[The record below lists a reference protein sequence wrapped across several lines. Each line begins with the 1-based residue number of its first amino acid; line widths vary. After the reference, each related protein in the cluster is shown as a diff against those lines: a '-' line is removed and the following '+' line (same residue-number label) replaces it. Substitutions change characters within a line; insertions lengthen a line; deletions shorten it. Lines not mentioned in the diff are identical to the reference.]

1 MDPQLRKLLEVT
13 HEAWVD
19 SGVDVKQLRGSDR
32 VRCRRPHAPCGHAST
47 PLARTAATPASEWLR
62 AAYGIWV
69 ARLCVSAPRLQA
81 AACLLCSSAHAHA
94 SWLTWLGAGAQVG
107 VYLGCCGSE
116 VHALWLGDI
125 NNITGYEQTGCVM
138 SMFANRLSFTYDF
151 KGPSKAVDTGA
162 RTGLIQTFVS
172 LCLSASACAGNLAQV
187 NCKRK
192 VTYVHMSA
200 CCGRRRRQDSE
211 GSP

>member
-32 VRCRRPHAPCGHAST
+32 VRCRRPPAPCGHASMRLGCPRAPCSHASVRRRCLRVPCSHAGMRISCFRAPCRRASLT
-47 PLARTAATPASEWLR
+47 DSPGSVAPGRRVLPVRAVTAGRGLR
-62 AAYGIWV
+62 SGS
-69 ARLCVSAPRLQA
+69 ARLQ
-81 AACLLCSSAHAHA
+81 
-94 SWLTWLGAGAQVG
+94 LTLAAGAQVG

-162 RTGLIQTFVS
+162 RQ
-172 LCLSASACAGNLAQV
+172 A
-187 NCKRK
+187 
-192 VTYVHMSA
+192 
-200 CCGRRRRQDSE
+200 
-211 GSP
+211 